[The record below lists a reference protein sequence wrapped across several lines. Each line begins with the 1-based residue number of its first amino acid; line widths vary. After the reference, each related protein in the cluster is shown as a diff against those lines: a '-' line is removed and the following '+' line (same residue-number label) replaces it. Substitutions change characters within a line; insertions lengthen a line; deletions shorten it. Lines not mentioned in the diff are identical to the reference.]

1 MRRVIST
8 WWPLAASWMLMGLE
22 LPVLSAVVA
31 RLPQPEINLAAYG
44 GVVHPISLIVESPI
58 IMLLAAST
66 ALCKDWDSYQLIR
79 RFMSIAAALLT
90 GLHILIAFTPLYYLV
105 VSEIIGVPAEIVEP
119 ARWGLMILTP
129 WTASIAYRRFNQG
142 VMIRFGHSRLVGA
155 GTVIRL
161 GTNIIVLAAGYLI
174 GTVPGIIVGASA
186 VAAGV
191 VSEALY
197 VGYMVRPILDRELKP
212 AAPVDPKLNWQ
223 VFRVFYFPLVM
234 TSLLTL
240 LANPIGSAA
249 ISRMPRALDSLA
261 IWPVITGLIFFL
273 RSLGIAYNEVVVAL
287 LDEPNAFSTLKR
299 FAALLALST
308 TAFLLL
314 MIATPLSELWFVN
327 ISGLPEKLADL
338 AQRALWIALPLPAI
352 SVMQSW
358 FQGAILHGKQTQ
370 SITESVLV
378 YLLTSIFVLG
388 LGVYSGNTI
397 GLYVGLLGITFSAAT
412 QTAWLWL
419 RSRGVMQFLRHRD
432 LGRDALPLRL

>member
-1 MRRVIST
+1 
-8 WWPLAASWMLMGLE
+8 MGLE

-44 GVVHPISLIVESPI
+44 GVVHPICLIVESPI

-66 ALCKDWDSYQLIR
+66 ALSKDWDSYQLIR
-79 RFMSIAAALLT
+79 RFMNISAALLT
-90 GLHILIAFTPLYYLV
+90 GLHVLIAFTPLYYLV

-161 GTNIIVLAAGYLI
+161 GTNILVLAAGYLI
-174 GTVPGIIVGASA
+174 GTIPGIIVGASA

-197 VGYMVRPILDRELKP
+197 VGYMVRPILAQELKP
-212 AAPVDPKLNWQ
+212 AIPVDPKLNWQ

-249 ISRMPRALDSLA
+249 ISRMPQALDSLA

-299 FAALLALST
+299 FAVLLALST
-308 TAFLLL
+308 SAFLLI
-314 MIATPLSELWFVN
+314 MSATFFSQFWFVN
-327 ISGLPEKLADL
+327 ISGLPEKLAGL

-358 FQGAILHGKQTQ
+358 FMGAILHGKLTQ
-370 SITESVLV
+370 SITESVVV
-378 YLLTSIFVLG
+378 YLLTSIIVLG
-388 LGVYSGNTI
+388 MGVVTGNTI
-397 GLYVGLLGITFSAAT
+397 GLYVGLLGITLSAAM

-419 RSRGVMQFLRHRD
+419 RSRGTMQSLNRRD
-432 LGRDALPLRL
+432 RTGEALPLRM